1 MIMVGFVVILTGSLP
16 NEIICKII
24 SIEFK
29 VMTQCFYFIIL
40 SIVRL
45 PVSITTNQ
53 SHNHPFM
60 PGGLHAI

>member
-29 VMTQCFYFIIL
+29 VMTPYASAQTHIR
-40 SIVRL
+40 VRCA
-45 PVSITTNQ
+45 
-53 SHNHPFM
+53 SHSHPW
-60 PGGLHAI
+60 LCVR